1 MEDYSFMQT
10 LINFL
15 YVIWLRDIMVT
26 VKVSK
31 RKRMRSKVYL
41 KKSLPFFVASLVII
55 LGGLLLI
62 GYVFKEK
69 TYLGQAQWAWFI
81 ASFLTSQYVNLKFI
95 VEK

>member
-1 MEDYSFMQT
+1 
-10 LINFL
+10 
-15 YVIWLRDIMVT
+15 MVT

-69 TYLGQAQWAWFI
+69 TYLGSAQWAWFI
-81 ASFLTSQYVNLKFI
+81 ASFLGSQYVNLKYI

>member
-1 MEDYSFMQT
+1 M
-10 LINFL
+10 
-15 YVIWLRDIMVT
+15 IWLRDIMVT

-41 KKSLPFFVASLVII
+41 KKSLPFFVASLVLI

-62 GYVFKEK
+62 GYLFKEK
-69 TYLGQAQWAWFI
+69 PYLGQAQWAWFI
-81 ASFLTSQYVNLKFI
+81 VTFLGSQYVNLKYI